1 MENIMNNEVAVP
13 AQTELMQVT
22 QLPIIKEQLRS
33 AKAAI
38 EARLA
43 QIETLACTEDTIQVC
58 RKARAE
64 LREEYAL
71 FEDGRKAVKQ
81 AILQPYEDFEK
92 EYKECVG
99 DAYKRADAA
108 LKSKI
113 DGVTD
118 TIIQEC
124 EQELRDYFNELI
136 VINNVEW
143 LTFERINCK
152 ITFTDAK
159 QATHKK
165 LREYVLHTVAS
176 IANAISALSEM
187 ENADEL
193 IVEFKKNLDMPLA
206 IQTVQERHRQVE
218 AQRRESEERTLKA
231 GANTARPSE
240 SATEDSD
247 PSSESPKILKAP
259 NVVQGKPDG
268 DDDKVYKTSFTVRG
282 TLAQLKA
289 LKAYMLENGITI
301 Q

>member
-1 MENIMNNEVAVP
+1 MENVMNNEVTSPVQA
-13 AQTELMQVT
+13 ELMQVT

-38 EARLA
+38 ETRLA
-43 QIETLACTEDTIQVC
+43 HIETLACTEDTIQAC

-71 FEDGRKAVKQ
+71 FEEGRKAVKQ
-81 AILQPYEDFEK
+81 AILKPYEEFEN

-99 DAYKRADAA
+99 DAYKRADAII
-108 LKSKI
+108 KSKI

-118 TIIQEC
+118 AIIQEC
-124 EQELRDYFNELI
+124 EQELRDYFSELV

-143 LTFERINCK
+143 LTFEKIDCK
-152 ITFTDAK
+152 ITYTDAK
-159 QATHKK
+159 QVTHKK
-165 LREYVLHTVAS
+165 LREYVLHTVVS

-193 IVEFKKNLDMPLA
+193 IVEFKKTLDMPLA

-218 AQRRESEERTLKA
+218 AQRRENEEKALKTSA
-231 GANTARPSE
+231 KPTQPSE
-240 SATEDSD
+240 DAAEDS
-247 PSSESPKILKAP
+247 SSSDKAPAILKAP
-259 NVVQGKPDG
+259 KVVESKPDSN
-268 DDDKVYKTSFTVRG
+268 DKVYKTSFVVRG

-301 Q
+301 M